1 MKTSLGLVLA
11 FCLAGLQFVAIIV
24 VMSSSYLTSE
34 RVLLDHARSLLRDVG
49 SNTIAHAK
57 GFLGPAQGAAELAAR
72 IAENRIVA
80 SDDQE
85 LLERLLFQQLQT
97 APHLAGLFYGDQ
109 DGNFVYVKHSE
120 KPAPFRSKII
130 SRDGKDRRT
139 ELIWRDHDYGIV
151 AHIEDQSDTF
161 DPRERPWFRRAQAE
175 RDMVWTDPYIFFSSQ
190 NPGITIAVPVVSGD
204 REVQGVVGV
213 DIEISELS
221 EFLSEL
227 KIGENGTALI
237 VNQNG
242 DVIAHPKS
250 DLLKA
255 LNSDGTFRFA
265 GIEEIED
272 QIAQAAFGDLSKM
285 KSVLVE
291 AERYTQ
297 CNCPGQLSAHGWHDR

>member
-11 FCLAGLQFVAIIV
+11 LCLAGLQFVAIII
-24 VMSSSYLTSE
+24 VMSSSYVTSE

-49 SNTIAHAK
+49 SNTIAHSK

-72 IAENRIVA
+72 IAENRIIA
-80 SDDQE
+80 SENQQ

-120 KPAPFRSKII
+120 QPAPFRSKII
-130 SRDGKDRRT
+130 TRNEADRRI
-139 ELIWRDHDYGIV
+139 ELIWRNQNYEV
-151 AHIEDQSDTF
+151 EAQVEDPTDTF
-161 DPRERPWFRRAQAE
+161 DPRERPWYRRAQAQ
-175 RDMVWTDPYIFFSSQ
+175 RSMVWTDPYIFFSSQ
-190 NPGITIAVPVVSGD
+190 NPGITIAVPVIAENGAV
-204 REVQGVVGV
+204 RGVVGV

-242 DVIAHPKS
+242 RRH
-250 DLLKA
+250 A
-255 LNSDGTFRFA
+255 L
-265 GIEEIED
+265 IQHLI
-272 QIAQAAFGDLSKM
+272 
-285 KSVLVE
+285 VE
-291 AERYTQ
+291 TE
-297 CNCPGQLSAHGWHDR
+297 QL